1 MNPTLA
7 NQLLF
12 ELMVFKSKT
21 DADKLCTRKRELC
34 GGHSQ
39 KYNNYISMFSF
50 FDLYVLS
57 C

>member
-34 GGHSQ
+34 GKSRDTAAYCD
-39 KYNNYISMFSF
+39 YNELPIP
-50 FDLYVLS
+50 
-57 C
+57 